1 MGGGPGQVFIGTYD
15 HSLDPKGRVILPRKF
30 RDELGQ
36 DMVFTKGI
44 ERCLYVFPLAE
55 FQSFADKLRSLP
67 LTERPSRDFVRIFV
81 AGASQESADA
91 QGRVVI
97 PQPLRDY
104 ASLTKD
110 VVVVGQLSRIEIWDR
125 GEWERYM
132 PLAQAA
138 YSEQGN
144 AAHLAELGI

>member
-1 MGGGPGQVFIGTYD
+1 M
-15 HSLDPKGRVILPRKF
+15 ILPRKF

-36 DMVFTKGI
+36 DMVITKGVGK
-44 ERCLYVFPLAE
+44 ERCLYVFPQAE
-55 FQSFADKLRSLP
+55 FEAFAAKLQSQP
-67 LTERPSRDFVRIFV
+67 LTARPTRDFARMFV
-81 AGASQESADA
+81 AGASAETADS

-104 ASLTKD
+104 AGLAKD
-110 VVVVGQLSRIEIWDR
+110 IVVVGQLSRVEIWDR
-125 GEWERYM
+125 AEWERYI

-138 YSEQGN
+138 YSEQAN